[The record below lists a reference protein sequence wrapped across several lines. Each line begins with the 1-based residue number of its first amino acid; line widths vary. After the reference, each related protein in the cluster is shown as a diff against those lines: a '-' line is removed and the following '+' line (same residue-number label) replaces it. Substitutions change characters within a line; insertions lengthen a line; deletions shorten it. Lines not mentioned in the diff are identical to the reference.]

1 MQKIFLVLTFFLLTS
16 NLFSQSEKDI
26 DVKPKAQKEEL
37 KENSEKKDFLNLN
50 EYKIFYLNGD
60 YEIVDTSLTINKY
73 YKFNF
78 LRKDQF
84 ELLSFAN
91 SGHTYN
97 KLSYDLIKE
106 SKLPDVGAL
115 AKHFQYFEIE
125 DIGYYEV
132 ATPFTEIMAK
142 STFEQG
148 QILDFL
154 VSVNLS
160 PFYNFT
166 IAHKGYKSLGKY
178 QNTRLRGNQFR
189 FSSNLKSKKE
199 LTNWKFHITSQN
211 IFNQENGGL
220 TPDDIYFFEQAPDYF
235 VLDNSGN
242 QILLDDGSYEMIYY
256 DGYLDRSRLN
266 GSLLSESSM
275 YSKRFFSDL
284 RHKII
289 YNKDE
294 DIDVLT
300 LAYQFTHEYK
310 KLEYNDNFKASF
322 FGEFIDVD
330 LIEDQ
335 SRFIKQENKLLALLN
350 LNNLGELSFSLS
362 NVSWLNSFKLYE
374 ELTNEIPF
382 EIEPNQQM
390 LSATYNRYLG
400 NYNFNL
406 STTKS
411 FKNEFLKNQSS
422 IKIIGEPLK
431 NLKFILSGNIIE
443 NSPNFN
449 YIFYRSAYKNYNW
462 YNDNSKNIKVS
473 NAYLSLSL
481 KELINISGEY
491 SQIENYTFFKETTN
505 QLNGEIDRMRIVS
518 VDQRNSRI
526 NYLRVKLKSNIGI
539 NKFNLINTAMYQKT
553 DQELNEINDQLTLNV
568 PEWIVRSTMMFST
581 NVFNNSLYIQTGLTF
596 NYFTKYFADYYNPLI
611 SEFVTQ
617 NYKQIGEYPR
627 FDFFFNAK
635 IQQTRVYISVEHLNS
650 SFTGYDYYSDP
661 FNPYRDMSVRLGLVW
676 NFFQ

>member
-242 QILLDDGSYEMIYY
+242 QIL
-256 DGYLDRSRLN
+256 
-266 GSLLSESSM
+266 
-275 YSKRFFSDL
+275 
-284 RHKII
+284 
-289 YNKDE
+289 
-294 DIDVLT
+294 
-300 LAYQFTHEYK
+300 
-310 KLEYNDNFKASF
+310 
-322 FGEFIDVD
+322 
-330 LIEDQ
+330 
-335 SRFIKQENKLLALLN
+335 
-350 LNNLGELSFSLS
+350 
-362 NVSWLNSFKLYE
+362 
-374 ELTNEIPF
+374 
-382 EIEPNQQM
+382 
-390 LSATYNRYLG
+390 
-400 NYNFNL
+400 
-406 STTKS
+406 
-411 FKNEFLKNQSS
+411 
-422 IKIIGEPLK
+422 
-431 NLKFILSGNIIE
+431 
-443 NSPNFN
+443 
-449 YIFYRSAYKNYNW
+449 
-462 YNDNSKNIKVS
+462 
-473 NAYLSLSL
+473 
-481 KELINISGEY
+481 
-491 SQIENYTFFKETTN
+491 
-505 QLNGEIDRMRIVS
+505 
-518 VDQRNSRI
+518 
-526 NYLRVKLKSNIGI
+526 
-539 NKFNLINTAMYQKT
+539 
-553 DQELNEINDQLTLNV
+553 
-568 PEWIVRSTMMFST
+568 
-581 NVFNNSLYIQTGLTF
+581 
-596 NYFTKYFADYYNPLI
+596 
-611 SEFVTQ
+611 
-617 NYKQIGEYPR
+617 
-627 FDFFFNAK
+627 
-635 IQQTRVYISVEHLNS
+635 
-650 SFTGYDYYSDP
+650 
-661 FNPYRDMSVRLGLVW
+661 
-676 NFFQ
+676 